1 MRLTK
6 RHQRWVGICSI
17 GICLAAIVST
27 ANAQQE
33 RLEVRSKGL
42 QQAESLTGFSD
53 AIDRLPFSIN
63 LINVEALKDF
73 GANALS
79 DVLRS
84 EPAVSDAYN
93 TLGYP
98 ENFAVRGI
106 LIDPRLNYRREGL
119 PVNGHAPIA
128 FENKASVLV
137 LKGASG
143 MFAGSS
149 SPGGMVDFVLKR
161 PGSEP
166 IRSATLSLS
175 ERGTRYV
182 AADLANRVGEAGS
195 LGYRINLASEQRR
208 PMAES
213 APGERQF
220 ASVFLDWRMP
230 TGGLLEW
237 NFERHLYSQI
247 SVPGASLLGGQSL
260 PPVLPRRN
268 MNDQPWSLPF
278 ESRESASAF
287 RLFQP
292 VGKDWMIKASSSV
305 QSIRTDDRLA
315 FPDGC
320 SSENLYPGFCAD
332 GGADLYDYRS
342 LNERRLSHASALQL
356 EGKLATGR
364 LSHQVTFGLRNSRL
378 SEKLEP
384 TQAYN
389 WVGLS
394 NYFGSAA
401 IEPNPSADNLNR
413 NRLLSTKEW
422 SIQDRINWGG
432 PLLLWFGVRRSTVE
446 GKAALSDGAESIAFE
461 QGFTTPFAAIG
472 YESQGFQ
479 YAYLSYAQGVE
490 TDVVPNR
497 LSYRDAGTLLPAQR
511 SKQWE
516 ASLRKPWSIA
526 GGPQGQLSMT
536 LFRIDRPSAA
546 DVKVGPDGDV
556 GSLQRIPAAI
566 LARHQGLE
574 LQANMASASLGQ
586 LQWAAQLIDAKT
598 LRSTIEGMEGAPL
611 QAREGAAVINVAPWT
626 MHLLHRWPLANPD
639 WQWQNRFY
647 AVGSK
652 PVLLSSASV
661 QDPALSLPSRWQW
674 DSALNW
680 QQKLPKLRLRWTL
693 AVNNVLDRADW
704 REAPTQS
711 WGGSYLF
718 PVQPRSLR
726 FAVQAHW

>member
-1 MRLTK
+1 LILWLGA
-6 RHQRWVGICSI
+6 RHATI
-17 GICLAAIVST
+17 
-27 ANAQQE
+27 
-33 RLEVRSKGL
+33 KG
-42 QQAESLTGFSD
+42 
-53 AIDRLPFSIN
+53 
-63 LINVEALKDF
+63 
-73 GANALS
+73 
-79 DVLRS
+79 
-84 EPAVSDAYN
+84 
-93 TLGYP
+93 
-98 ENFAVRGI
+98 
-106 LIDPRLNYRREGL
+106 
-119 PVNGHAPIA
+119 
-128 FENKASVLV
+128 
-137 LKGASG
+137 
-143 MFAGSS
+143 
-149 SPGGMVDFVLKR
+149 
-161 PGSEP
+161 
-166 IRSATLSLS
+166 RSAL
-175 ERGTRYV
+175 
-182 AADLANRVGEAGS
+182 GE
-195 LGYRINLASEQRR
+195 
-208 PMAES
+208 
-213 APGERQF
+213 
-220 ASVFLDWRMP
+220 
-230 TGGLLEW
+230 
-237 NFERHLYSQI
+237 
-247 SVPGASLLGGQSL
+247 
-260 PPVLPRRN
+260 
-268 MNDQPWSLPF
+268 
-278 ESRESASAF
+278 
-287 RLFQP
+287 
-292 VGKDWMIKASSSV
+292 SS
-305 QSIRTDDRLA
+305 
-315 FPDGC
+315 
-320 SSENLYPGFCAD
+320 
-332 GGADLYDYRS
+332 
-342 LNERRLSHASALQL
+342 
-356 EGKLATGR
+356 
-364 LSHQVTFGLRNSRL
+364 
-378 SEKLEP
+378 
-384 TQAYN
+384 
-389 WVGLS
+389 
-394 NYFGSAA
+394 
-401 IEPNPSADNLNR
+401 
-413 NRLLSTKEW
+413 
-422 SIQDRINWGG
+422 
-432 PLLLWFGVRRSTVE
+432 
-446 GKAALSDGAESIAFE
+446 ESIAFE

-516 ASLRKPWSIA
+516 ASLRKPWSIP
-526 GGPQGQLSMT
+526 GGPQGLLSMT

-626 MHLLHRWPLANPD
+626 MHLLHRWPIANPD

-674 DSALNW
+674 DSALHW